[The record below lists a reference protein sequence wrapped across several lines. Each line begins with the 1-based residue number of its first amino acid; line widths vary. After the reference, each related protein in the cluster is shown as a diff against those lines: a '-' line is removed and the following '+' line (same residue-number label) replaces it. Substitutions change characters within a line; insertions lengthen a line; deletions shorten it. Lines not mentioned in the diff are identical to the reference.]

1 MNQTLKFTA
10 ELSERETNFFTTNGK
25 GERFKTESVLDL
37 RTHLKPTE
45 TFQYTHFSTCPPS
58 GVTRGLIKGEHEA
71 LRLLRTYSLF
81 EGSITNLKTHL
92 LEREHPENYFQST
105 LSEVTFEDRNQAF
118 R

>member
-10 ELSERETNFFTTNGK
+10 ELSERETNLFTTNGK

-58 GVTRGLIKGEHEA
+58 GVTRGFIKGEHEA

-92 LEREHPENYFQST
+92 LEREHPENFFQST